1 MIASLFPNM
10 RIKIL
15 TIDDSPH
22 TIFQVLDRFSLI
34 FFILFTSHN
43 YILHSLYR
51 GGSKALYN
59 YLLIMLYYS
68 LIGFVFSCY

>member
-1 MIASLFPNM
+1 M

-15 TIDDSPH
+15 IIDDRPQ
-22 TIFQVLDRFSLI
+22 TTFQTLDRFNLI

-43 YILHSLYR
+43 YILHYLDR

-59 YLLIMLYYS
+59 NYYNVLKNS
-68 LIGFVFSCY
+68 CFVIDCAAH